1 MAGSQKKTAKGR
13 LDKFYKLAKEQGF
26 RSRAAFKLIQ
36 LNKKYGFLEKSKVV
50 IDLCAAPGGW
60 LQVASKQCKP
70 GALIIGVDLVPIRPI
85 PNCITFAEDIN
96 SDKCRAQ
103 LRQHMKTWKADCVIH
118 DGAPNVGTA
127 WLQDAYSQA
136 ELVLMSLKLA
146 CEFLIPG
153 GTFVTKVFRS
163 KDYNSL
169 LYTFNQLFTKV
180 EATKPQA
187 SRNVSAEIFV
197 VCRGFKAPLKL
208 DPKLLD
214 PRSVFE
220 DLPDVPQNQEAK
232 VFHPERRKRQREG
245 YEEGNY
251 TQHNVKSI
259 SEFVLA
265 QDPIQI
271 LGLTHEFTFSGEDDL
286 QFKKMDITTSEIKSC
301 CADLQVL
308 GKKDFRA
315 LLRWR
320 LAARELIGKGKKSE
334 EEEVVDVEPLDE
346 EEQMDQEIEKLT
358 EAQKSKAKREKRRAN
373 EKKIKEITRM
383 QMGMTS
389 AMDIGAEQA
398 AQGEDAMFALKDI
411 EKKSAL
417 GTISQGREADMEES
431 AEESGIDEEVELED
445 QLDLMYD
452 QYRERKASA
461 DAKFKAKR
469 ARKDK
474 QDDEWH
480 GIEDEAPGSDD
491 DDDDDKVPAVKEPSE
506 LSDSDSSADED
517 DFKLS
522 TNLEKEEAPKA
533 GALTKRA
540 ALFFGQDLF
549 KGLDV
554 SNSEG
559 EPQSKSISIAGD
571 KSGVKEAEDSTD
583 TAPTKKPKREKK
595 EKKEKKKI
603 KDSAFEEV
611 PRAEYSDAESE
622 DDNPRSKGAPSI
634 DIVTAEAMTLAHQ
647 IASKERSK
655 SDIIDD
661 GFNRL
666 AFYDKEGAPEW
677 FLDDEKVHNKPNL
690 PITKAASE
698 ALRDKM
704 RAMNARPIKKILE
717 AKGRKKQRAL
727 RVLGKINQKA
737 NVINETEDLTERQK
751 AQSITRLL
759 NRASKSKPKN
769 KVSVV
774 VASGKTKGQG
784 RPAGTKGPCK
794 NISKHVRSIT
804 DHDRQN
810 GRCQAEEGE
819 QSVEKSSEEGEGQT
833 IEWTVLLSASIVTH
847 IVVGRLILIVFGKVA
862 YSLDKHSHPQ
872 ALLARAFAW
881 EPSCFT

>member
-103 LRQHMKTWKADCVIH
+103 LRQHMKTWKADCVVH

-169 LYTFNQLFTKV
+169 LYTFNQLFSKV

-214 PRSVFE
+214 PKSVFE

-251 TQHNVKSI
+251 TQHNVKPVSDFI
-259 SEFVLA
+259 LA
-265 QDPIQI
+265 PDPIQI
-271 LGLTHEFTFSGEDDL
+271 LGLTHEFTFEGEES
-286 QFKKMDITTSEIKSC
+286 QKYKKMEITTPEIKAC

-308 GKKDFRA
+308 GKKDFRI

-320 LAARELIGKGKKSE
+320 TSIRDSIGLGKKTDQDATE
-334 EEEVVDVEPLDE
+334 TTQVEPLDE
-346 EEQMDQEIEKLT
+346 DEQIDQDIEKLD
-358 EAQKSKAKREKRRAN
+358 EAQKAKLRREKRRAN
-373 EKKIKEITRM
+373 ERKVKEITRM

-389 AMDIGAEQA
+389 AMDIGTEQGG
-398 AQGEDAMFALKDI
+398 QGEDAMFALKDL
-411 EKKSAL
+411 EKRSVL
-417 GTISQGREADMEES
+417 GAVSKGADVTMNEEEP
-431 AEESGIDEEVELED
+431 EEEDDEDLELED

-474 QDDEWH
+474 EDGEWH
-480 GIEDEAPGSDD
+480 GIEDEKNVSDD
-491 DDDDDKVPAVKEPSE
+491 ETIGREDSKLDDLEESDSEDDDGE
-506 LSDSDSSADED
+506 
-517 DFKLS
+517 FKLS
-522 TNLEKEEAPKA
+522 TDLQEQETAIP
-533 GALTKRA
+533 GGLTKRA

-549 KGLDV
+549 KELGV
-554 SNSEG
+554 PESEISSRTRSPTVEAQSNDNDKQPKEFVDRNVQKEG
-559 EPQSKSISIAGD
+559 
-571 KSGVKEAEDSTD
+571 
-583 TAPTKKPKREKK
+583 R
-595 EKKEKKKI
+595 KEKKKV

-611 PRAEYSDAESE
+611 PRAEHPDAESDDE
-622 DDNPRSKGAPSI
+622 DLRGKGLPSV

-647 IASKERSK
+647 IASKEKSRS
-655 SDIIDD
+655 DLIDD
-661 GFNRL
+661 GFNKL

-677 FLDDEKVHNKPNL
+677 FLDDENVHNKPNL
-690 PITKAASE
+690 PITKAAAD
-698 ALRDKM
+698 ALREKM
-704 RAMNARPIKKILE
+704 RALNARPIKKILE

-727 RVLGKINQKA
+727 RVLNKINQKA

-769 KVSVV
+769 KVALV
-774 VASGKTKGQG
+774 VASGKTKGGG

-794 NISKHVRSIT
+794 LTLACHFT
-804 DHDRQN
+804 
-810 GRCQAEEGE
+810 GR
-819 QSVEKSSEEGEGQT
+819 
-833 IEWTVLLSASIVTH
+833 
-847 IVVGRLILIVFGKVA
+847 
-862 YSLDKHSHPQ
+862 
-872 ALLARAFAW
+872 
-881 EPSCFT
+881 

>member
-36 LNKKYGFLEKSKVV
+36 LNKKYNFLEKSKVV

-85 PNCITFAEDIN
+85 PNCITFTEDIN

-153 GTFVTKVFRS
+153 GTFVSKIFRS

-169 LYTFNQLFTKV
+169 LYTFNQLFSKV

-197 VCRGFKAPLKL
+197 VCRGFKAPVKL

-214 PRSVFE
+214 PKSVFE

-232 VFHPERRKRQREG
+232 IFHPERRKRQREG

-251 TQHNVKSI
+251 TQHNIRSVAD
-259 SEFVLA
+259 FVLA
-265 QDPIQI
+265 SDPIQI
-271 LGLTHEFTFSGEDDL
+271 LGLTHEFVFEDE
-286 QFKKMDITTSEIKSC
+286 QAQKFKNMEITTPEIKAC

-315 LLRWR
+315 LLKWR
-320 LAARELIGKGKKSE
+320 TAIRDSIGLGKKDEEVEVVETEELDEDELI
-334 EEEVVDVEPLDE
+334 DRD
-346 EEQMDQEIEKLT
+346 IEKLD
-358 EAQKSKAKREKRRAN
+358 EAQKAKLRREKRRAN
-373 EKKIKEITRM
+373 ERKVKEITRM

-389 AMDIGAEQA
+389 AMDIGSEQGR
-398 AQGEDAMFALKDI
+398 QGGDAMFALKDL
-411 EKKSAL
+411 ERRAAL
-417 GTISQGREADMEES
+417 GKIAQGHDVMLEDMEVSETDET
-431 AEESGIDEEVELED
+431 EEELDLED

-452 QYRERKASA
+452 QYRERKAST
-461 DAKFKAKR
+461 DAKFRAKR
-469 ARKDK
+469 ARKDME
-474 QDDEWH
+474 DSEWH
-480 GIEDEAPGSDD
+480 GIDDAVPDSDEEDDIRTASRNDD
-491 DDDDDKVPAVKEPSE
+491 ISV
-506 LSDSDSSADED
+506 SDSEDSED
-517 DFKLS
+517 DLKLS
-522 TNLEKEEAPKA
+522 TDLEPESEIAS
-533 GALTKRA
+533 GGLTKRA
-540 ALFFGQDLF
+540 AQFFDQDLF
-549 KGLDV
+549 KELDIV
-554 SNSEG
+554 
-559 EPQSKSISIAGD
+559 EPASGSKDTGPANKSTSTNTRALVTKKVLNKKQQSKG
-571 KSGVKEAEDSTD
+571 
-583 TAPTKKPKREKK
+583 KKT
-595 EKKEKKKI
+595 I

-611 PRAEYSDAESE
+611 PRAEYSDHEIE
-622 DDNPRSKGAPSI
+622 DDNPRAKAAPSV

-647 IASKERSK
+647 IASKEKFK

-677 FLDDEKVHNKPNL
+677 FLDDETVHNKPNL
-690 PITKAASE
+690 PITKAAAD
-698 ALRDKM
+698 ALKEKM
-704 RAMNARPIKKILE
+704 RALNARPIKKILE
-717 AKGRKKQRAL
+717 AKGRKKQRAMRAL
-727 RVLGKINQKA
+727 SKINQKA
-737 NVINETEDLTERQK
+737 NVINDTDDLTERQK

-759 NRASKSKPKN
+759 NRASKSKPKA
-769 KVSVV
+769 KMAVV
-774 VASGKTKGQG
+774 VASGMNRGQG
-784 RPAGTKGPCK
+784 RPSGTKGPCK
-794 NISKHVRSIT
+794 LYLMVRNS
-804 DHDRQN
+804 
-810 GRCQAEEGE
+810 
-819 QSVEKSSEEGEGQT
+819 
-833 IEWTVLLSASIVTH
+833 
-847 IVVGRLILIVFGKVA
+847 
-862 YSLDKHSHPQ
+862 
-872 ALLARAFAW
+872 
-881 EPSCFT
+881 

>member
-70 GALIIGVDLVPIRPI
+70 GALIIGVDLVPIRAI

-146 CEFLIPG
+146 CEFLTPG

-214 PRSVFE
+214 PKSVFE

-251 TQHNVKSI
+251 TQHNVKPI

-271 LGLTHEFTFSGEDDL
+271 LGLSHEFTFDGEEDL
-286 QFKKMDITTSEIKSC
+286 KFKKMGITTTEIKAC

-320 LAARELIGKGKKSE
+320 TAARENIGIGMKDE
-334 EEEVVDVEPLDE
+334 EEEVAEVEPLDE
-346 EEQMDQEIEKLT
+346 DEQIDQDIERMT
-358 EAQKSKAKREKRRAN
+358 EAQKAKNRREKRRAN
-373 EKKIKEITRM
+373 EKKIKEVTRM

-389 AMDIGAEQA
+389 AMDIGSEQA
-398 AQGEDAMFALKDI
+398 PQGEDAMFALKDA
-411 EKKSAL
+411 EKRSAL
-417 GTISQGREADMEES
+417 GAIASGTEQELEEES
-431 AEESGIDEEVELED
+431 DESDDEEIELED

-452 QYRERKASA
+452 QYRERKAES

-474 QDDEWH
+474 EDSEWH
-480 GIEDEAPGSDD
+480 GIEEEKAGSDD
-491 DDDDDKVPAVKEPSE
+491 EDEQPAVQSQD
-506 LSDSDSSADED
+506 SDSDSDDDVVD

-522 TNLEKEEAPKA
+522 TTLEKDDVPAT
-533 GALTKRA
+533 GTLSKRA
-540 ALFFGQDLF
+540 ALFFEQDLF
-549 KGLDV
+549 KSLDV
-554 SNSEG
+554 PTSE
-559 EPQSKSISIAGD
+559 EETLSKSTTPDLANDAQPVPMKTS
-571 KSGVKEAEDSTD
+571 KQ
-583 TAPTKKPKREKK
+583 PKK
-595 EKKEKKKI
+595 EKKEKPKKKI

-611 PRAEYSDAESE
+611 PRTEYSDAESE
-622 DDNPRSKGAPSI
+622 DDNPRAKGGPSV

-666 AFYDKEGAPEW
+666 AFYDKAGVPEW
-677 FLDDEKVHNKPNL
+677 FLDDENVHNKPNL

-698 ALRDKM
+698 ALREKM

-737 NVINETEDLTERQK
+737 DVINETEDLTERQK

-759 NRASKSKPKN
+759 NRASKSKPKA
-769 KVSVV
+769 KVQLV
-774 VASGKTKGQG
+774 VAGGKNKGQG
-784 RPAGTKGPCK
+784 RPQGVKGPYK
-794 NISKHVRSIT
+794 SVDKRLKKETRALKRVAKKAKG
-804 DHDRQN
+804 
-810 GRCQAEEGE
+810 GR
-819 QSVEKSSEEGEGQT
+819 
-833 IEWTVLLSASIVTH
+833 
-847 IVVGRLILIVFGKVA
+847 
-862 YSLDKHSHPQ
+862 
-872 ALLARAFAW
+872 
-881 EPSCFT
+881 